1 MQSLDLLDKDFYKI
15 VLKMLKETNKDMDKG
30 KKMFEQNDNIN
41 EEKL

>member
-15 VLKMLKETNKDMDKG
+15 VLKILKELNKDMDKG

-41 EEKL
+41 EDKL

>member
-15 VLKMLKETNKDMDKG
+15 VLKMLKEVNKDMDKG
-30 KKMFEQNDNIN
+30 KKMFEQNDHIN

>member
-15 VLKMLKETNKDMDKG
+15 VLKILKELNKDMDKG